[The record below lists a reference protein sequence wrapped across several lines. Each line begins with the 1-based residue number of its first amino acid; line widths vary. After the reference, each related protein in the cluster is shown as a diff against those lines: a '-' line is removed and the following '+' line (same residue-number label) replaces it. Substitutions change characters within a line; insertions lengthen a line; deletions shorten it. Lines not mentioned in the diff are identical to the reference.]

1 MQISKDDILSIS
13 EPLPA
18 PELINNRRSDLSTYI
33 HTNYTIL
40 DVLFTS
46 LSRSL
51 RLEPSTLSNLHRLH
65 APSGCH
71 VRFIRAPPSTKPVSE
86 ETAALGEH
94 TDFGSLTILFNRL
107 GGLQVQLPQSQDW
120 VYVRP
125 VPGCAI
131 VNLGDAMVK
140 FSAGILRSN
149 LHRVVTPPGE
159 QAKHTRYSLVYF
171 SRPEHEV
178 VMKRLP
184 GGLIDEQGVTSPDG
198 ETEEKTRDW
207 MLRRHLG
214 RKIEYFTGPESWQN
228 AMGTEKRDVVVQ

>member
-1 MQISKDDILSIS
+1 
-13 EPLPA
+13 LPA
-18 PELINNRRSDLSTYI
+18 PELIKERRSHLSTYI
-33 HTNYTIL
+33 RTNYTIL
-40 DVLFTS
+40 DALFTS
-46 LSRSL
+46 LSKSL
-51 RLEPSTLSNLHRLH
+51 GLEPSTFSKLHRLN

-71 VRFIRAPPSTKPVSE
+71 VRFICAPPSKAPTTD

-107 GGLQVQLPQSQDW
+107 GGLQVRLPQSQDW
-120 VYVRP
+120 VYVKP
-125 VPGCAI
+125 VKSCAI

-149 LHRVVTPPGE
+149 LHRVVTPPGA

-171 SRPEHEV
+171 SRPEHDV

-184 GGLIDEQGVTSPDG
+184 GGLIDEQGVSSEVDKEP
-198 ETEEKTRDW
+198 EVKTKDW
-207 MLRRHLG
+207 ILRRHLG

-228 AMGTEKRDVVVQ
+228 AMGTEMRDVVV